1 MHINNVNADSLPTWS
16 ELSQF
21 LESRFRTL
29 EMIDGGSTMRHTPS
43 RQKIITK
50 PKVYHTAMHETKTD
64 RGTVSQV
71 ASKQCPL
78 CGSSHLLFNCTQF
91 GKQTQKERND
101 FVQSKRLC
109 YHCLAPT
116 HSVNQCRQSTGCR
129 RCGRRHHSLLHFDKE
144 KNQGTAINLESKHT
158 LLGEPTSSTKL
169 TDEID
174 IMANF
179 ANKKEIGNNNP
190 QYSINV
196 TAFVL
201 KSLTSRIPS
210 NEVQSPDWLEIKKL
224 PLADAGYTSPGKI
237 DILLGAEVYAEILLS
252 DVIKLPQGYL
262 IAQNT
267 IFGWVISGKVSRSAS
282 AGEKM
287 LSLHV
292 QVREDNV
299 LKKFWEL
306 ENEPNIIR
314 KKLTRTEEKYN
325 LKEPLGHYELQTV
338 TFGTACAPYLAVKS
352 LQRLAEEEQNKFPI
366 AAKITKQDFY
376 VDDMMTNCETDNE
389 AIDIYKQMNQLLNSG
404 GFQLQKWNSN
414 SDKFMNFINQKSKS
428 DEKTLDIKSDN
439 TVKVL
444 GIRWN
449 RDTDNFEY
457 TVNLPELSLPIT
469 KVKVLSDIAKQYDPM
484 GWIAPVI
491 VTAKIFMQKLWRS
504 GWPSDN
510 ELTGDLLNE
519 WGVVDVVALGL
530 KRGLRVIR
538 AFNDSRMLEFP
549 PGAESAA
556 LADRVAGLLQ
566 GALTGVAEVSRPVKR
581 AEIRLTGLDDSVTPE
596 MIVEEVA
603 RIGECDYTVYE
614 CPGFA
619 TVIKNFFFLLF
630 FSKQLIDS
638 LEVRRTRQDALAR
651 SLTFCQVDIEAIRK
665 RETASM
671 IAVWSQELDNPAA
684 YGGYT
689 VDAIRPQLTEWVN
702 RTSGTLTFRTTQI
715 LTGHGCFDKY
725 LYRTVG
731 CLPSPDCRQCDA
743 PDTALHTLVQCAA
756 WAPQRFE
763 LETHIDSLASFF
775 YNNKN
780 LYIMHQNIAGLIN
793 KTNVLTC
800 IIGFMKLIS
809 YLFQVVQQI
818 CPEFLI
824 LRMGGKRLFT
834 RLNIIYGPNSSGF
847 FQQIKEI
854 TILYCWI
861 RNVRLVCC
869 APWLSADDNDL
880 RTFRVLR
887 SRRQGPPQAFQCR
900 TVICQSRNFESLY
913 YNKTFLNY
921 FAIF

>member
-519 WGVVDVVALGL
+519 WSKYREDLFNDRHL
-530 KRGLRVIR
+530 FGLRIFFINLVRFLWPRRWQYKFHNKCVCVRFICVPVCTLSTV
-538 AFNDSRMLEFP
+538 NLHTVS
-549 PGAESAA
+549 GKS
-556 LADRVAGLLQ
+556 LAMRTNLVSFHSHKNTCRIFWLRFHHLKFAGSGWGRILGKQRILHFHI
-566 GALTGVAEVSRPVKR
+566 S
-581 AEIRLTGLDDSVTPE
+581 
-596 MIVEEVA
+596 IVEEAESLSDHRFIRFEISPPPSTISVPPRA
-603 RIGECDYTVYE
+603 SGTFQYLYQVRHVVSSCNTFGQFVRILSPNNMSISEGWWKSGSANTRLVGIFKLAILTGTLGIV
-614 CPGFA
+614 P
-619 TVIKNFFFLLF
+619 VISGTMRQFICVIILF
-630 FSKQLIDS
+630 FSL
-638 LEVRRTRQDALAR
+638 
-651 SLTFCQVDIEAIRK
+651 
-665 RETASM
+665 
-671 IAVWSQELDNPAA
+671 
-684 YGGYT
+684 
-689 VDAIRPQLTEWVN
+689 
-702 RTSGTLTFRTTQI
+702 
-715 LTGHGCFDKY
+715 
-725 LYRTVG
+725 
-731 CLPSPDCRQCDA
+731 
-743 PDTALHTLVQCAA
+743 LV
-756 WAPQRFE
+756 
-763 LETHIDSLASFF
+763 
-775 YNNKN
+775 
-780 LYIMHQNIAGLIN
+780 
-793 KTNVLTC
+793 
-800 IIGFMKLIS
+800 
-809 YLFQVVQQI
+809 
-818 CPEFLI
+818 
-824 LRMGGKRLFT
+824 
-834 RLNIIYGPNSSGF
+834 
-847 FQQIKEI
+847 IK
-854 TILYCWI
+854 
-861 RNVRLVCC
+861 
-869 APWLSADDNDL
+869 DD
-880 RTFRVLR
+880 
-887 SRRQGPPQAFQCR
+887 
-900 TVICQSRNFESLY
+900 
-913 YNKTFLNY
+913 
-921 FAIF
+921 